1 LVAVDSPEVVSVAVV
16 VVPGKESV
24 EKQALA
30 PGLYQHFKGGLY
42 DVLDT
47 VVHSETLETYVLY
60 RPQGSCICWI
70 RPYAMF
76 CEELLHEGRK
86 VRRFTKLED

>member
-1 LVAVDSPEVVSVAVV
+1 MSV
-16 VVPGKESV
+16 SV
-24 EKQALA
+24 EKQSLAL
-30 PGLYQHFKGGLY
+30 GLYQHFKGGLY

-70 RPYAMF
+70 RPYSMF
-76 CEELLHEGRK
+76 CEEILHDGRK
-86 VRRFTKLED
+86 ILRFTKVEE

>member
-1 LVAVDSPEVVSVAVV
+1 MVDSPEVDSEEAGA
-16 VVPGKESV
+16 VPGKDSV

-60 RPQGSCICWI
+60 RPQGSCTCWI
-70 RPYAMF
+70 RPYSMF
-76 CEELLHEGRK
+76 CEELLHDGRK
-86 VRRFTKLED
+86 VRRFTRMED